1 MHKIVEYTL
10 LITHNY
16 TLQSAPPH
24 SNEDTYL
31 PHYFI
36 RITTVTEPVKV
47 VGIVVHEVVEFLHLV
62 GDGLVT
68 VVEHYHRVAITQ
80 LRKINNQAR

>member
-1 MHKIVEYTL
+1 MHKIVEYMRC
-10 LITHNY
+10 ITHNC

-24 SNEDTYL
+24 DEEDTSL
-31 PHYFI
+31 TTL
-36 RITTVTEPVKV
+36 ITTVTEPVEV

-80 LRKINNQAR
+80 LRK

>member
-1 MHKIVEYTL
+1 ML
-10 LITHNY
+10 LITHNC

-24 SNEDTYL
+24 NNEDTY
-31 PHYFI
+31 FI
-36 RITTVTEPVKV
+36 TLYVLTTVTEPVEV
-47 VGIVVHEVVEFLHLV
+47 IGIVVHEVVEFLHLV

-80 LRKINNQAR
+80 L